1 MKSDLKNP
9 NANKRTDMKAGL
21 IAGFIASAISL
32 LFLAFTTW
40 MALIPEFN
48 YVLIQGSIFGFTKT
62 IFSGWVIYFLI
73 GTVFWGS
80 FYAGLDPYLLSPN
93 SVTRGIIF
101 GLIVWLIVMIVLMPI
116 AGVGIFLEQY
126 GYLAAIVILISD
138 LVFGVSIAYFYN
150 RLRR

>member
-62 IFSGWVIYFLI
+62 IFSGWVISYRHCFLGQLLCWAGSI
-73 GTVFWGS
+73 FTFSQLRHERYNFWFDS
-80 FYAGLDPYLLSPN
+80 LVDCDDCANADCRSRNLSRTIRLPRCNSYPN
-93 SVTRGIIF
+93 I
-101 GLIVWLIVMIVLMPI
+101 
-116 AGVGIFLEQY
+116 
-126 GYLAAIVILISD
+126 
-138 LVFGVSIAYFYN
+138 
-150 RLRR
+150 